1 MLNKI
6 KIASASFLLI
16 LLSSCSNWITPDV
29 DTEWLTITDSEH
41 FSIYTP
47 SAWIDLT
54 WDKEILPEID
64 WANIELVRSSNNAV
78 SWYANNIVILWSEL
92 QTKRNSV
99 DYTLLNFL
107 QSARKYENI
116 TTLKSWNFVF
126 NDWEQSSINISE
138 IKYNSQTPA
147 YKIIQTWRVCKENK
161 AFFLT
166 IGVNLDITDTTKYE
180 DVLKTF
186 TCKD

>member
-6 KIASASFLLI
+6 KIASSSFLLI
-16 LLSSCSNWITPDV
+16 LLSSCSSSINSDI
-29 DTEWLTITDSEH
+29 DTEWLNITDSEH

-54 WDKEILPEID
+54 WDKDILPEVD
-64 WANIELVRSSNNAV
+64 WANIELVRSSSSSV
-78 SWYANNIVILWSEL
+78 SWYSNNIVILWSSL
-92 QTKRNSV
+92 NSKKSSV

-107 QSARKYENI
+107 QSSRKYEGI

-126 NDWEQSSINISE
+126 NDWEKSSINISE
-138 IKYNSQTPA
+138 IKYNTQTPA

-180 DVLKTF
+180 NILKTF
-186 TCKD
+186 SCKD